1 MIEQPKLVVP
11 IGPVGPTSPVLVSQ
25 NTREQK
31 NKDAEKAAL
40 KIETNKTVKPPA

>member
-1 MIEQPKLVVP
+1 MGPCGP

-31 NKDAEKAAL
+31 NKDAEKAA
-40 KIETNKTVKPPA
+40 